1 MSTLFSVS
9 STHTTTGSLCA
20 GILLE
25 HYRYP
30 PGPPGADDMHTH
42 DDYQLGLCLDFPG
55 EYVLRSGSIAV
66 PVGALS
72 IIHPGELHAARD
84 PIERRT
90 PATFRMFYLPL
101 DLVQR
106 VSAELSSHPPAFPFF
121 ATPVIDDRHIID
133 RFLTLDAALAQP
145 GALLAARGALLAQE
159 DALLAA
165 LTALFIRYADTRH
178 TLPDI
183 PDALPVLKRVRDYLH
198 AHAAENVSL
207 ATLATLADLSPFQL
221 CRAFRTTYGMPPH
234 HYLIRARI
242 DNARRLLAAGL
253 PPAHVAAAVGFADQS
268 HFGRHFK
275 RLIGVT
281 PGAYTPRARTFYTA

>member
-1 MSTLFSVS
+1 VITTALSSLS
-9 STHTTTGSLCA
+9 STRTTTGSLCA

-66 PVGALS
+66 PVGTLS

-106 VSAELSSHPPAFPFF
+106 VSTELSSRPPALPFF

-133 RFLTLDAALAQP
+133 RFLALDAALTQS
-145 GALLAARGALLAQE
+145 GARLAQE

-178 TLPDI
+178 TLPNA
-183 PDALPVLKRVRDYLH
+183 PDALPALKRVRDYLH
-198 AHAAENVSL
+198 AHAADNVSL

-221 CRAFRTTYGMPPH
+221 CRAFRATYGMPPH
-234 HYLIRARI
+234 HYLNRVRI
-242 DNARRLLAAGL
+242 DHARRLLAAGQ
-253 PPAHVAAAVGFADQS
+253 PPAQVAAAAGFADQS

-281 PGAYTPRARTFYTA
+281 PGAYAARRKNVLYRTR